1 MRTGPHF
8 NHSFRITVLPF
19 PSPPFIC
26 LHYSSLFLKCK
37 HKYLI
42 IICTIFFVHFY
53 KNLNLSVML
62 FFRYIFL
69 LIQRNYKYVN
79 YQFTYSNIHVLFRL
93 FMHIFYFPYIF
104 AIQDPLYRFFGKGG
118 LSILSYSYSCR
129 IYSYYLLSF

>member
-1 MRTGPHF
+1 MRTGSHF

-19 PSPPFIC
+19 SSPPLFAPIIVRF
-26 LHYSSLFLKCK
+26 FLKFK

-42 IICTIFFVHFY
+42 INYTTLFVRFY
-53 KNLNLSVML
+53 KNLTLSVML

-79 YQFTYSNIHVLFRL
+79 YQFTFSNIYVLFRL

-104 AIQDPLYRFFGKGG
+104 AIQNPLYRFFGKGG